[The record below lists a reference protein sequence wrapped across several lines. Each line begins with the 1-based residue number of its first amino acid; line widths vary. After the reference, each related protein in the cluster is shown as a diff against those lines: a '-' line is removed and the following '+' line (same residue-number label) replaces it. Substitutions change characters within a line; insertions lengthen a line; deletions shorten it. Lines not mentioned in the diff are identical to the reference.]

1 MSFSP
6 LLSNVG
12 KAKPLLLILL
22 VVAAVAAGAFTYKN
36 LQNDFET
43 LDGEAYRW
51 HDLQG
56 KWVVINYFAPWCAPC
71 LREMPELASF
81 HQSPPDNTQLFAI
94 NYDPKTQSELIQ
106 MTEKFSIKVPV
117 IVNTPDTVLPMAKPP
132 YLPATYIVGPDGKVK
147 DTLMGEIT
155 AAGLR
160 QRLIELKGAE

>member
-1 MSFSP
+1 
-6 LLSNVG
+6 
-12 KAKPLLLILL
+12 
-22 VVAAVAAGAFTYKN
+22 
-36 LQNDFET
+36 
-43 LDGEAYRW
+43 
-51 HDLQG
+51 
-56 KWVVINYFAPWCAPC
+56 
-71 LREMPELASF
+71 
-81 HQSPPDNTQLFAI
+81 
-94 NYDPKTQSELIQ
+94 